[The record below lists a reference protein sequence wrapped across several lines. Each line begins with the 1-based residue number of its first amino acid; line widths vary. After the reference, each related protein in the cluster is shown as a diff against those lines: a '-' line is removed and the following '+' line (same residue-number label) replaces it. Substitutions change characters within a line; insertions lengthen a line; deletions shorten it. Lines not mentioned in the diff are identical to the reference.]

1 MSSKMIAFGPVPS
14 RRLGHSL
21 GIKNILLKN
30 LHIDQIFEGLIQ
42 LRKDFTGKI
51 YLEIFFVPKL
61 NDTKEELILLKETSH
76 KIKPDLVQLNT
87 LDRPGTENWVKSV
100 SREKLKEISGFF
112 KSIPVEIIAKTET
125 RKQIQSFNQNI
136 ADQILETIKRRPCT
150 DTELSKILNLHLNEL
165 NKYLSELI
173 DNKVITSERKERGI
187 FFKICELTSKDVI
200 C

>member
-1 MSSKMIAFGPVPS
+1 MIAFGPVPS

-173 DNKVITSERKERGI
+173 DNKVITSERKKRGI
-187 FFKICELTSKDVI
+187 FFKIYEFTSKDVI